1 MAKTRSGSKT
11 PEDHLEKL
19 LDDYLERLED
29 VVVGDA
35 VVFVGPL
42 IYGADEVIRDTLE
55 AIRDKKAKL
64 VVLLETDGGYIEV
77 VERIVSTLRHYYQ
90 SVEFVVPSYAMSAGT
105 VLAMSGDAI
114 YMDYFSL
121 LGPIDP
127 QVQRPDGQMIPALGY
142 LIQYERL
149 IKKSREGKLTTAE
162 LTYLVQKFDPAE
174 LYRFEQARELSI
186 TLLKEWLVNYKF
198 RNWTKTRSRKRP
210 VTPSMRTRRAGQIAK
225 ELNRTE
231 KWHSHSRGISMEVLA
246 RDLRLEVHDF
256 GKNHELNEKIRA
268 YYGLLKDYMA
278 RVQHGGVVHA
288 RGSYRPLG
296 GI

>member
-1 MAKTRSGSKT
+1 MIKTRSESKT

-19 LDDYLERLED
+19 LDDYLARLEGVVAGD
-29 VVVGDA
+29 VI
-35 VVFVGPL
+35 VFVGPL
-42 IYGADEVIRDTLE
+42 ISGADEIIRNTLE
-55 AIRDKKAKL
+55 AIRAKKPKL

-77 VERIVSTLRHYYQ
+77 VERIVNTLRHHYQ

-149 IKKSREGKLTTAE
+149 IEKSKKGKLTTAE

-186 TLLKEWLVNYKF
+186 TLLREWLVNYKF
-198 RNWTKTRSRKRP
+198 RNWTKTRTRKRT

-225 ELNRTE
+225 ELNKTE
-231 KWHSHSRGISMEVLA
+231 KWHSHSRGISMEVLV
-246 RDLRLEVHDF
+246 RDLRLEIQDF
-256 GKNHELNEKIRA
+256 GKNHGLNEGIRA

-278 RVQHGGVVHA
+278 RLRHSGVVHA
-288 RGSYRPLG
+288 RGNYRPLG